1 MSEYVEH
8 LALDQGIFRNE
19 GLLTTTLN
27 VVVPCYNEEEVLPET
42 STRLL
47 ALLDRL
53 IDAGDVSDESRII
66 FVDDGSRDRTWP
78 LIKALHATNAHY
90 GGIRLSRNR
99 GHQNALLAGL
109 LTAQGDVL
117 ISLDADLQD
126 DIEAI
131 PRMLEEYRL
140 GAEIVFG
147 VRHKRNTDTF
157 FKRFTARNYYK
168 LLGTFG
174 VDIQPGHADFRLMS
188 RKTVEALRQF
198 QEVNLFLRGIIP
210 LLGFKTAIVEYERAP
225 RFAGESKYPL
235 SKMLA
240 FAFDGITSF
249 SAVPLQ
255 WSTRIGAP
263 LAFGSLGFGAWAA
276 YARIF
281 TDLTVPG
288 WASTVIP
295 MYFLGGVQLLFL
307 GVIGGYISKTY
318 AETKQRPRFIIEQTL

>member
-1 MSEYVEH
+1 MSEYVES
-8 LALDQGIFRNE
+8 LTLDKDLFRNGE
-19 GLLTTTLN
+19 LLATTLN
-27 VVVPCYNEEEVLPET
+27 LVVPCYNEEEVLPET
-42 STRLL
+42 STRLF

-53 IDAGDVSDESRII
+53 IKAGEVSDESRIV
-66 FVDDGSRDRTWP
+66 FVDDGSRDHTWS
-78 LIKALHATNAHY
+78 IIEALHATNARY
-90 GGIRLSRNR
+90 GGIKLSRNR

-109 LTAQGDVL
+109 LTVQGDV
-117 ISLDADLQD
+117 IVSLDADLQD
-126 DIEAI
+126 DVEAI
-131 PRMLEEYRL
+131 PRMLAQYRL

-147 VRHKRNTDTF
+147 VRHKRDTDTF

-210 LLGFKTAIVEYERAP
+210 LLGFKTAVVEYERAP

-235 SKMLA
+235 GKMLA

-255 WSTRIGAP
+255 WSTRIGAL
-263 LAFGSLGFGAWAA
+263 LAFGSLCFGAWAA
-276 YARIF
+276 FARLF

-295 MYFLGGVQLLFL
+295 MYFLGGIQLLFL

-318 AETKQRPRFIIEQTL
+318 AETKQRPRFIIERTL

>member
-1 MSEYVEH
+1 M
-8 LALDQGIFRNE
+8 
-19 GLLTTTLN
+19 TTTMNL
-27 VVVPCYNEEEVLPET
+27 VVPCYNEEEVLAET
-42 STRLL
+42 SKRLL
-47 ALLDRL
+47 ALLERL
-53 IDAGDVSDESRII
+53 IETGELSHESRITFI
-66 FVDDGSRDRTWP
+66 DDGSRDHTWS
-78 LIKALHATNAHY
+78 IIEALHVQNARC
-90 GGIRLSRNR
+90 GGIKLSRNR

-109 LTAQGDVL
+109 MTAQGDVL
-117 ISLDADLQD
+117 VSLDADLQD

-131 PRMLEEYRL
+131 PRMLAEYRQ

-147 VRHKRNTDTF
+147 VRHKRTTDTF
-157 FKRFTARNYYK
+157 FKRVTARNYYK
-168 LLGTFG
+168 LLKAFG
-174 VDIQPGHADFRLMS
+174 VDILPSHAEFRLMS

-210 LLGFKTAIVEYERAP
+210 LLGFKTAVVEYERAP

-235 SKMLA
+235 SKMLIL
-240 FAFDGITSF
+240 AFDGITSF

-255 WSTRIGAP
+255 WSTRIGAL
-263 LAFGSLGFGAWAA
+263 LAIGSLGFGAWAA

-281 TDLTVPG
+281 TKLTVPG

-295 MYFLGGVQLLFL
+295 MYFLGGIQLLFL

>member
-1 MSEYVEH
+1 MTNYVEH
-8 LALDQGIFRNE
+8 LTLGQVSLLDER
-19 GLLTTTLN
+19 LPLTTMNL
-27 VVVPCYNEEEVLPET
+27 VIPCYNEEEVLSET
-42 STRLL
+42 SSRLFS
-47 ALLDRL
+47 LLDRL
-53 IDAGDVSDESRII
+53 VDAGHVSDESRII
-66 FVDDGSRDRTWP
+66 FVDDGSRDRTWS
-78 LIKALHATNAHY
+78 IIEALHATNPRY
-90 GGIRLSRNR
+90 GGIKLSRNR

-109 LTAQGDVL
+109 MTAPGDV
-117 ISLDADLQD
+117 IVSLDADLQD

-131 PRMLEEYRL
+131 PRMLEEYRR

-147 VRHKRNTDTF
+147 VRHKRATDTF
-157 FKRFTARNYYK
+157 FKRFTAETYYK
-168 LLGTFG
+168 LLGAFG
-174 VDIQPGHADFRLMS
+174 VDIMPGHADFRLMS

-198 QEVNLFLRGIIP
+198 PEVNLFLRGIIP
-210 LLGFKTAIVEYERAP
+210 MLGFKTAVVEYERAP

-235 SKMLA
+235 GKMLA

-255 WSTRIGAP
+255 WSTRIGAL
-263 LAFGSLGFGAWAA
+263 LAIGSLGFGAWAA

-288 WASTVIP
+288 WASTVVP
-295 MYFLGGVQLLFL
+295 MYFLGGLQLLFL

>member
-1 MSEYVEH
+1 MSEYVKH
-8 LALDQGIFRNE
+8 QTLDRGNFNE
-19 GLLTTTLN
+19 GHLPPATLN
-27 VVVPCYNEEEVLPET
+27 LVVPCYNEEEVLSET
-42 STRLL
+42 SSRLI
-47 ALLDRL
+47 ALLERL
-53 IDAGDVSDESRII
+53 IDAGEVSDESRII
-66 FVDDGSRDRTWP
+66 FVDDGSRDRTWSIIE
-78 LIKALHATNAHY
+78 LLHAKNAHC
-90 GGIRLSRNR
+90 GGIKLSRNR

-109 LTAQGDVL
+109 MTAQGDVL
-117 ISLDADLQD
+117 VSLDADLQD

-131 PRMLEEYRL
+131 PRMLAEYRQ

-147 VRHKRNTDTF
+147 VRHKRATDTF

-168 LLGTFG
+168 LLGAFG
-174 VDIQPGHADFRLMS
+174 VDILPGHADFRLMS
-188 RKTVEALRQF
+188 RTTVEALRQF
-198 QEVNLFLRGIIP
+198 PEVNLFLRGIIP

-235 SKMLA
+235 GKMLA

-255 WSTRIGAP
+255 WSTRIGAL

-295 MYFLGGVQLLFL
+295 MYFLGGLQLLFL

>member
-1 MSEYVEH
+1 M
-8 LALDQGIFRNE
+8 
-19 GLLTTTLN
+19 TTLN
-27 VVVPCYNEEEVLPET
+27 LVIPCYNEEEVLPET
-42 STRLL
+42 GTRLL
-47 ALLDRL
+47 ALLERL
-53 IDAGDVSDESRII
+53 IDAGEVTDESRVT
-66 FVDDGSRDRTWP
+66 FVDDGSRDRTWS
-78 LIKALHATNAHY
+78 IVESLHAKNAHC
-90 GGIRLSRNR
+90 GGIKLSRNR

-117 ISLDADLQD
+117 VSLDADLQD
-126 DIEAI
+126 DVEAI
-131 PRMLEEYRL
+131 PRMLAQYQL

-147 VRHKRNTDTF
+147 VRHKRMTDTV
-157 FKRFTARNYYK
+157 FKRVTARNYYK
-168 LLGTFG
+168 LLRTFG
-174 VDIQPGHADFRLMS
+174 VDILPGHADFRLMS
-188 RKTVEALRQF
+188 RKAVEALRQF

-210 LLGFKTAIVEYERAP
+210 LLGFKTAIVEYERAA
-225 RFAGESKYPL
+225 RFAGQSKYPL

-255 WSTRIGAP
+255 WSTRIGAL
-263 LAFGSLGFGAWAA
+263 LAFGSLCFGAWAA
-276 YARIF
+276 FARLF

-295 MYFLGGVQLLFL
+295 MYFLGGIQLLFL

>member
-1 MSEYVEH
+1 M
-8 LALDQGIFRNE
+8 
-19 GLLTTTLN
+19 TTLN
-27 VVVPCYNEEEVLPET
+27 LVVPCYNEEEVLPET
-42 STRLL
+42 SARLL
-47 ALLDRL
+47 ALLQRL
-53 IDAGDVSDESRII
+53 IDAGEVSDESRII
-66 FVDDGSRDRTWP
+66 FIDDGSRDKTWS
-78 LIKALHATNAHY
+78 IIAALHASNAHY
-90 GGIRLSRNR
+90 GGIKLSRNR

-109 LTAQGDVL
+109 MTAPGDVL

-131 PRMLEEYRL
+131 PRMLEQYRL
-140 GAEIVFG
+140 GAEIVCG
-147 VRHKRNTDTF
+147 VRFKRNTDTF

-168 LLGTFG
+168 LLRAFG
-174 VDIQPGHADFRLMS
+174 VDILPGHADFRLMS

-198 QEVNLFLRGIIP
+198 PEVNLFLRGIIP
-210 LLGFKTAIVEYERAP
+210 LLGFRMTAVEYERAA

-235 SKMLA
+235 GKMLT

-255 WSTRIGAP
+255 WSTRIGAL
-263 LAFGSLGFGAWAA
+263 LALGSLCFGAWAA
-276 YARIF
+276 FARLF

>member
-1 MSEYVEH
+1 M
-8 LALDQGIFRNE
+8 
-19 GLLTTTLN
+19 TTMNL
-27 VVVPCYNEEEVLPET
+27 VVPCYNEEEVITET
-42 STRLL
+42 SKRLL
-47 ALLDRL
+47 ALLERL
-53 IDAGDVSDESRII
+53 IEAGEVSNESRITFI
-66 FVDDGSRDRTWP
+66 DDGSRDRTWS
-78 LIKALHATNAHY
+78 IIEVLHAQNARC
-90 GGIRLSRNR
+90 GGIKLSRNR

-109 LTAQGDVL
+109 MTAQGDVL
-117 ISLDADLQD
+117 VSLDADLQD

-131 PRMLEEYRL
+131 PRMLAEYQS

-147 VRHKRNTDTF
+147 VRHKRTTDTF

-168 LLGTFG
+168 LLRTFG
-174 VDIQPGHADFRLMS
+174 VDILPGHADFRLMS

-210 LLGFKTAIVEYERAP
+210 LLGFKTAIVEYERAA

-235 SKMLA
+235 SKMIVLA
-240 FAFDGITSF
+240 LDGITSF

-255 WSTRIGAP
+255 WSTRIGAL
-263 LAFGSLGFGAWAA
+263 LAVGSLCFGAWAA

-281 TDLTVPG
+281 TNLTVPG

-295 MYFLGGVQLLFL
+295 MYFLGGIQLLFL